1 MQYTVYIIYSPS
13 IDQFYIG
20 QTCDL
25 EKRVQEHNSASYINS
40 FTSKTN
46 DWILFFSIECSSRTI
61 ALKIEQHIKKMR
73 KRKYLFDLKEHPNI
87 SKQLLE
93 KYAD

>member
-1 MQYTVYIIYSPS
+1 MQYTVYIIYSPT

-20 QTCDL
+20 QTSDL
-25 EKRVQEHNSASYINS
+25 EKRIKEHNSNAFYNS
-40 FTSKTN
+40 FTSKSN
-46 DWILFFSIECSSRTI
+46 DWILFFSLECSSRTI

-87 SKQLLE
+87 SNQLLE